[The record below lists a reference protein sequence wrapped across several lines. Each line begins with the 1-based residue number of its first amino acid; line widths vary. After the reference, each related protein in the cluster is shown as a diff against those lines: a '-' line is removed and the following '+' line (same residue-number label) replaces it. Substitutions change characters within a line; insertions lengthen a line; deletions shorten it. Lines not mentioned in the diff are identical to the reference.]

1 MSFINLDSIRKR
13 VVDSAQKD
21 AALAADA
28 TAAVILYLAKTT
40 GEGQLQIIF
49 KSVGFSAINLQ

>member
-13 VVDSAQKD
+13 VADSAQKD

-28 TAAVILYLAKTT
+28 TAAVILYLAKTL
-40 GEGQLQIIF
+40 GEEQFRNIF